1 MSQEIVLKAGLR
13 DWANIPCVYM
23 CANVCVCVRM
33 CVCTHA
39 VGTDLLACTG
49 KDLFSIFLNGK
60 LLFAHSTI
68 TVVPSL
74 SQ

>member
-1 MSQEIVLKAGLR
+1 MESRV
-13 DWANIPCVYM
+13 CVYM

-60 LLFAHSTI
+60 LLFAHSM
-68 TVVPSL
+68 
-74 SQ
+74 